1 MVDGSFV
8 RSSKSIFSFFIA
20 AIQRKANFY
29 TRCHF
34 LPIKSKSASIWHKS
48 LCVQGLCFSLFVQFM
63 FSASFIYFHLSPFGG
78 LRARLHSSS
87 SVPNFLKFQ
96 FLAPVQEYDSTGPKS
111 RYTHVQQIIM
121 CVISVSCVVLI
132 TAHHFKD
139 YISLYLNGY
148 EDILYKHSIVYLI
161 IFQ

>member
-1 MVDGSFV
+1 
-8 RSSKSIFSFFIA
+8 
-20 AIQRKANFY
+20 
-29 TRCHF
+29 
-34 LPIKSKSASIWHKS
+34 
-48 LCVQGLCFSLFVQFM
+48 M

-139 YISLYLNGY
+139 YINLYVNGY